1 MSERTSY
8 APGTPCWVDLGT
20 PDVEAAAR
28 FYGELFGWDVPEQPN
43 SAEVGGYRRVSKN
56 GKDVAG
62 MMPLM
67 DRGQEGQPPAWTTY
81 VSVDDAEA
89 IGRAIQ
95 ENGGTML
102 TELMEVMSLGRM
114 ALFTDP
120 AGALFGIW
128 EPADF
133 HGAGLVNEPGAVGWN
148 ELAGRDP
155 EGAKAFY
162 GAVFGWDANELEM
175 QEGGTYTEWLVDGAQ
190 VGGMLDMR
198 GRMPDEIPPH
208 WGVYFGTED
217 ADATVEQVKSGGGE
231 LLFGP
236 IDIEP
241 GRMAAV
247 RDPFGASFN
256 IMQPSEQLL
265 ARMAEEG
272 K

>member
-28 FYGELFGWDVPEQPN
+28 FYGELFGWDVPERPD
-43 SAEVGGYRRVSKN
+43 SGSMGGYRRAIKN

-62 MMPLM
+62 VMPLM
-67 DRGQEGQPPAWTTY
+67 QEGQPPAWSTY
-81 VSVDDAEA
+81 VSVDDIEA
-89 IGRAIQ
+89 IGRAVQ
-95 ENGGTML
+95 ENEGTMIA
-102 TELMEVMSLGRM
+102 EPMAVANYGRL
-114 ALFTDP
+114 AIFTDP
-120 AGALFGIW
+120 EGAFFGMW

-133 HGAGLVNEPGAVGWN
+133 AGAELVNEPGTVGWN
-148 ELAGRDP
+148 ELNTRNP

-162 GAVFGWDANELEM
+162 SAVFGWEPNDIEM
-175 QEGGTYTEWLVDGAQ
+175 KDGGTYTEWLVDGSQ
-190 VGGMLDMR
+190 VAGMLDMR

-217 ADATVEQVKSGGGE
+217 ADATVEKVEAGGGE

-236 IDIEP
+236 MDIEP
-241 GRMAAV
+241 GRMATV
-247 RDPFGASFN
+247 KDPFGASFN
-256 IMQPSEQLL
+256 VMAPSEELK
-265 ARMAEEG
+265 ARMAEQG

>member
-20 PDVEAAAR
+20 PDVAAAAR
-28 FYGELFGWDVPEQPN
+28 FYGEMFGWDVPERAD
-43 SAEVGGYRRVSKN
+43 SGSMGGYRRAMKN

-67 DRGQEGQPPAWTTY
+67 QEGQPPAWTTY
-81 VSVDDAEA
+81 VSVDNAEA

-102 TELMEVMSLGRM
+102 TELMSVMSLGRM
-114 ALFTDP
+114 AIFTDP
-120 AGALFGIW
+120 SGAVFGIW
-128 EPADF
+128 EPGDF
-133 HGAGLVNEPGAVGWN
+133 AGAALVNEPGTVGWN
-148 ELAGRDP
+148 ELATRDP

-162 GAVFGWDANELEM
+162 GAVLGWDANDLEM
-175 QEGGTYTEWLVDGAQ
+175 QDGSTYTEWLVDGAQ

-217 ADATVEQVKSGGGE
+217 ADATIATVKAGGGE

-236 IDIEP
+236 MDIEP
-241 GRMAAV
+241 GRMATV
-247 RDPFGASFN
+247 KDPFGATFN
-256 IMQPSEQLL
+256 VMQPSEQLL

>member
-1 MSERTSY
+1 
-8 APGTPCWVDLGT
+8 VDLAT
-20 PDVEAAAR
+20 LDVEGAAR
-28 FYGELFGWDVPEQPN
+28 FYGELFGWEVPERPN
-43 SAEVGGYRRVSKN
+43 SAELGGYRRAIKN

-67 DRGQEGQPPAWTTY
+67 QEGQPPAWSTY

-95 ENGGTML
+95 ENEGTML
-102 TELMEVMSLGRM
+102 TELMSVMSLGRM
-114 ALFTDP
+114 AMFADP
-120 AGALFGIW
+120 AGAVFGIW

-133 HGAGLVNEPGAVGWN
+133 AGAELVNEPGTVGWN
-148 ELAGRDP
+148 ELSTRDP
-155 EGAKAFY
+155 ETAKAFY
-162 GAVFGWDANELEM
+162 SAVFGWAPNDLEM
-175 QEGGTYTEWLVDGAQ
+175 EDGSTYTEWRVEDQ
-190 VGGMLDMR
+190 PVGGMLDMR
-198 GRMPDEIPPH
+198 GRMPDEIPSH

-217 ADATVEQVKSGGGE
+217 TDATVEKVKAGGGE

-236 IDIEP
+236 MDIEP
-241 GRMAAV
+241 GRLATV

-256 IMQPSEQLL
+256 VMQPSEQLK

>member
-8 APGTPCWVDLGT
+8 APGTPCWVDLAT
-20 PDVEAAAR
+20 PDIEAAAE
-28 FYGELFGWDVPEQPN
+28 FYSGLFGWDVPEQPN
-43 SAEVGGYRRVSKN
+43 SAEMGGYRRAKKN
-56 GKDVAG
+56 DKDVAG

-67 DRGQEGQPPAWTTY
+67 QEGQPPAWSTY
-81 VSVDDAEA
+81 VSVDDADTIA
-89 IGRAIQ
+89 RAVQ
-95 ENGGTML
+95 ENEGTMVA
-102 TELMEVMSLGRM
+102 EPMDVMDLGRM
-114 ALFTDP
+114 AVFTDP
-120 AGALFGIW
+120 SGAFFGIW
-128 EPADF
+128 QPGTFA
-133 HGAGLVNEPGAVGWN
+133 GAQLANEPGTVGWN
-148 ELAGRDP
+148 ELSTRDP

-162 GAVFGWDANELEM
+162 GRIFGWEANDLEM
-175 QEGGTYTEWLVDGAQ
+175 EDGGIYTEWRVDGAP

-217 ADATVEQVKSGGGE
+217 TDATVEKVKAGGGE

-236 IDIEP
+236 MDIEP
-241 GRMAAV
+241 GRFATV

-256 IMQPSEQLL
+256 VMQPSEQLL

>member
-8 APGTPCWVDLGT
+8 VPGTPCWVDLGT
-20 PDVEAAAR
+20 PDVDAAAS
-28 FYGELFGWDVPEQPN
+28 FYGELFGWEVPERPD
-43 SAEVGGYRRVSKN
+43 SGEMGGYRRAELR

-67 DRGQEGQPPAWTTY
+67 QEGQPPAWSTY
-81 VSVDDAEA
+81 VSVDDADA

-95 ENGGTML
+95 ENGGTMIAEPMAVR
-102 TELMEVMSLGRM
+102 TFGRL

-120 AGALFGIW
+120 QGAFFGLW

-133 HGAGLVNEPGAVGWN
+133 AGAELVNEPGAVGWN
-148 ELAGRDP
+148 ELSTRDP

-162 GAVFGWDANELEM
+162 GAIFGWEPNDLEM
-175 QEGGTYTEWLVDGAQ
+175 EDGGTYTEWRVEDQ
-190 VGGMLDMR
+190 PVGGMLDMR
-198 GRMPDEIPPH
+198 GRMPDEVPPH

-217 ADATVEQVKSGGGE
+217 TDATVEKVKELGGGV
-231 LLFGP
+231 LFGP
-236 IDIEP
+236 MDIEP
-241 GRMAAV
+241 GRFATV
-247 RDPFGASFN
+247 KDPFGAFFN
-256 IMQPSEQLL
+256 VMQPSEQLL